1 MTNEEII
8 AAVREIKGATSCI
21 DAVVDQVAEA
31 LGGQGI
37 HDSDSERRLLGIA
50 AMQKMLGKRRFDEVL
65 GGLVKKPQGK
75 LVLVPLSD
83 KRPPI
88 NNAKNDFNDND
99 TEGANNG

>member
-8 AAVREIKGATSCI
+8 AAIREIKGATSCI

-31 LGGQGI
+31 LGGQGM
-37 HDSDSERRLLGIA
+37 HDSDSERRL
-50 AMQKMLGKRRFDEVL
+50 L